1 MWRPRQT
8 FPVLAALSL
17 LAAGGLSGSAGTDE
31 PQKGPGSAAGPFT
44 PSRRAP
50 PRGPRKGRA
59 PAKRDAKKSSPDVD
73 RSVPDDDP
81 PSGAPRNDSASP
93 PGPPDESEKSLA

>member
-1 MWRPRQT
+1 MWRPRQN
-8 FPVLAALSL
+8 FLLLAAVSL
-17 LAAGGLSGSAGTDE
+17 LAAGGLWGSADTDE

-44 PSRRAP
+44 PWRRSP
-50 PRGPRKGRA
+50 PRGTRKGRA
-59 PAKRDAKKSSPDVD
+59 PAKRDATKASPDVD

-81 PSGAPRNDSASP
+81 PSRAPRNDSASP